1 LQSEFL
7 LNFKSLQEAGLVIVG
22 EDFVSSEEESSDEDE
37 ESENKKSSSPPKQ
50 RKALVSAENAQLLD
64 AAGQGSLDVRLRKFK
79 EERDELQDQVRHL
92 KLELEEERSRNLKGA
107 TGSTFSMNGPNDE
120 EMDIQRKFSF
130 NHRYFC
136 K

>member
-1 LQSEFL
+1 
-7 LNFKSLQEAGLVIVG
+7 LQEAGLVIVG

-120 EMDIQRKFSF
+120 EMDIQRKLITF
-130 NHRYFC
+130 
-136 K
+136 

>member
-1 LQSEFL
+1 
-7 LNFKSLQEAGLVIVG
+7 VG

-37 ESENKKSSSPPKQ
+37 DSEGKKSSSPPKQ

-92 KLELEEERSRNLKGA
+92 KLELEEERSRNLKGV
-107 TGSTFSMNGPNDE
+107 TGSSFSMNGPNDE
-120 EMDIQRKFSF
+120 EVDIQRKFIPILNNSS
-130 NHRYFC
+130 
-136 K
+136 